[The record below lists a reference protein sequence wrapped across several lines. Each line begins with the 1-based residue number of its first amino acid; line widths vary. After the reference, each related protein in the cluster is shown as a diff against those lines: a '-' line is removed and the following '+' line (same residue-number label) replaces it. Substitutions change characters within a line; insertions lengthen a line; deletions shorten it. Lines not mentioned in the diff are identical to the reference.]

1 MLLFWSLSCSATA
14 EATKVPLF
22 VIVMSVGAVMND
34 ELVGPI
40 DARAMFGVPLPVA
53 PPADSTTLSPET
65 VVN

>member
-1 MLLFWSLSCSATA
+1 
-14 EATKVPLF
+14 
-22 VIVMSVGAVMND
+22 MND